1 MVLVL
6 TPVDDPRAGATKTF
20 VESLPMLTDHRV
32 SQIRFICR
40 IVYGLSETRDPLDE
54 GGGMVRTVRQNRR
67 ILPKNV
73 EVYRR
78 TVRLERKSEQDAL
91 DRIIYDNIKKG
102 VDK

>member
-40 IVYGLSETRDPLDE
+40 IVHGLNETRDPLDEE

-67 ILPKNV
+67 ILPKKV
-73 EVYRR
+73 EVYRWV
-78 TVRLERKSEQDAL
+78 VRLERESEQDVP
-91 DRIIYDNIKKG
+91 DRG
-102 VDK
+102 